1 MPRRQGDERLFFG
14 DVGADPSARRR
25 HRQVYRRRIMA
36 YWGPPFTAD
45 ADQARLAGLAA
56 LDGME
61 ARSQANASWRGPL
74 FKQ

>member
-1 MPRRQGDERLFFG
+1 L
-14 DVGADPSARRR
+14 GAA
-25 HRQVYRRRIMA
+25 I
-36 YWGPPFTAD
+36 FTAD